1 MDGDIVDRTAV
12 ADGIVIGG
20 VPTTIMVIEDGLI
33 NVFNGNLAAVILIK
47 SFDVIYGRSSCTV
60 VEAGILIFVVRQY
73 ATILKMR

>member
-1 MDGDIVDRTAV
+1 
-12 ADGIVIGG
+12 
-20 VPTTIMVIEDGLI
+20 MVIEDGLI